1 MTKNFLASAAMAAL
15 AMGLAL
21 PASANTLLFQMNP
34 NFDTG
39 GQRQLFLFGQ
49 AGSTGSVTNGAGFSN
64 NFTLG
69 ETGFAVIDI
78 PVGNE
83 LANATIENK
92 GFRVSSESA
101 ISGYYLS
108 RRPQSTD
115 MTYLIDGDRLGT
127 DHIVATYRASFEDQ
141 ISVQASVD
149 NTQVTI
155 RPKSGAEV
163 QITLN
168 AGQTYMFTANAELS
182 GSRVL
187 SDKPVAVFSGNRCTN
202 IPAGN
207 SACDHIVEQIPSVDK
222 LSSTYLLA
230 QTPRTGTQG
239 NVYRAIAT
247 QDGTEVRANGGL
259 VATLNAGQFLK
270 AALPAPASNW
280 SAPRRSSCRNI
291 SSARAR
297 RGVPTPIRPW

>member
-1 MTKNFLASAAMAAL
+1 MHRKFLASAAMAAV

-21 PASANTLLFQMNP
+21 PAAANTLLFQMNP

-49 AGSTGSVTNGAGFSN
+49 AGSTGTVTNGAGFSN
-64 NFTLG
+64 SFTLG
-69 ETGFAVIDI
+69 EAGFAVIDI
-78 PVGNE
+78 PVANE
-83 LANATIENK
+83 LRAATIENK
-92 GFRVSSESA
+92 GFRVSSDAA

-127 DHIVATYRASFEDQ
+127 DHVVATYRATLEDQ

-149 NTQVTI
+149 NTLVTI
-155 RPKSGAEV
+155 RPKSGSEV
-163 QITLN
+163 QVTLN

-202 IPAGN
+202 IPIGN
-207 SACDHIVEQIPSVDK
+207 SACDHIVEQIPSVDRHARQR
-222 LSSTYLLA
+222 LSC
-230 QTPRTGTQG
+230 
-239 NVYRAIAT
+239 YRH
-247 QDGTEVRANGGL
+247 
-259 VATLNAGQFLK
+259 AG
-270 AALPAPASNW
+270 W
-280 SAPRRSSCRNI
+280 HG
-291 SSARAR
+291 SARQRHSGCHPQR
-297 RGVPTPIRPW
+297 RPVL